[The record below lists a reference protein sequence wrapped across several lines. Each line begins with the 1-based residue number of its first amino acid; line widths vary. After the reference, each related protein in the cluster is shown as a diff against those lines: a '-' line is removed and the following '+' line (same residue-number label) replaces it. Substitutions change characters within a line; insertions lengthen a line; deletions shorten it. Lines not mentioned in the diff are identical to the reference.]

1 MSDLADLTQSLRFLL
16 LQVRNSDDSM
26 RRHEVEAFA
35 RVLECPEQRIDVF
48 DLLAEPLTRRRMRDA
63 DMLLLGGSG
72 HYSAAG
78 EGDWLD
84 RALDSLRLVHAVRK
98 PTFASCWGFQA
109 MARAMGGLV
118 VKDLSRAEV
127 GTHRLY
133 LTEAGRSDPVYAPL
147 GESFLGQMGHEDIVD
162 AIPANATLLASS
174 DRVTNQAYRF
184 DDAPIYCTQFHPE
197 LTRGDLLIRVVNY
210 PEYIERIAGL
220 PVERFPEMVQETRES
235 EGILKRFVELCFG
248 NRSSSQGVP
257 TCG

>member
-1 MSDLADLTQSLRFLL
+1 MSDLADLTRSLRFLL
-16 LQVRNSDDSM
+16 LQVRNPDDPM

-35 RVLECPEQRIDVF
+35 RVLECGTERIDVF
-48 DLLAEPLTRRRMRDA
+48 DLLAEPLTELLMENA

-72 HYSAAG
+72 HYSATD
-78 EGDWLD
+78 EGAWLE
-84 RALDSLRLVHAVRK
+84 RALESLRLVHAVRK

-147 GESFLGQMGHEDIVD
+147 GESFLGQMGHEDIVEE
-162 AIPANATLLASS
+162 IPANATLLASS

-220 PVERFPEMVQETRES
+220 PVERFPEMVQETPES
-235 EGILKRFVELCFG
+235 EGILKRFVVQCF
-248 NRSSSQGVP
+248 V
-257 TCG
+257 

>member
-1 MSDLADLTQSLRFLL
+1 VVDKLTYLL
-16 LQVRNSDDSM
+16 LQVRNPQDPM
-26 RRHEVEAFA
+26 RRQEVAAFA
-35 RVLECPEQRIDVF
+35 RALQCTPRQIEVV
-48 DLLAEPLTRRRMRDA
+48 
-63 DMLLLGGSG
+63 DMLTDAPTADRLRRVDVVLLGGSG
-72 HYSAAG
+72 DYSATG
-78 EGDWLD
+78 EGPWLE
-84 RALDSLRLVHAVRK
+84 RTLDSLRELDRTAK

-147 GESFLGQMGHEDIVD
+147 GESFLGQMGHEDIVEE
-162 AIPANATLLASS
+162 IPANATLLASS

-220 PVERFPEMVQETRES
+220 PVERFPEMVQETPES
-235 EGILKRFVELCFG
+235 EGILKRFVVQCF
-248 NRSSSQGVP
+248 V
-257 TCG
+257 